1 MLLCNNTLVV
11 AGPQLTYLIC
21 VYFSFNFNTYDSFL
35 HHCCLSSRH
44 RRHTSRWSVYTFCCC
59 TETVHPHT
67 HPWLQE
73 TKTKTKG
80 EIRVQ
85 MDEQQLDIT
94 VISCRLVQLSFA
106 NECLIDIQPSFRSIG
121 WRARGVMVRAF
132 FQIAVYFFSRIF
144 NNSKTEGL
152 RRGPGS
158 ARLNSSKRKD
168 KDSVSQSVWAT
179 TATTSD
185 AVWMLTAGKTHDRHA
200 EAFSYPE
207 TSPITFL
214 KWNKPR
220 TCALIC
226 F

>member
-1 MLLCNNTLVV
+1 MLLCNNALVV
-11 AGPQLTYLIC
+11 AGPQSTYLIC

-44 RRHTSRWSVYTFCCC
+44 HRHTSRWSVYTFCCC

-73 TKTKTKG
+73 TKTKTKTNG

-106 NECLIDIQPSFRSIG
+106 NECLIDIQSSFRSIG
-121 WRARGVMVRAF
+121 WRARGVMVHAF
-132 FQIAVYFFSRIF
+132 FQIAVSFFPGYLTVQRQKGSEEAQGLHDSILP
-144 NNSKTEGL
+144 NVKT
-152 RRGPGS
+152 
-158 ARLNSSKRKD
+158 KIQ
-168 KDSVSQSVWAT
+168 SVSLSVLLQLLPLMQYGWQ
-179 TATTSD
+179 
-185 AVWMLTAGKTHDRHA
+185 MHDRHA

-214 KWNKPR
+214 KWNKQH

>member
-1 MLLCNNTLVV
+1 MLLCNNALVV

-44 RRHTSRWSVYTFCCC
+44 HRHTSRWSVYTFCCC

-73 TKTKTKG
+73 TKTKTKTKG

-106 NECLIDIQPSFRSIG
+106 SECLIDIQSSFRSIG
-121 WRARGVMVRAF
+121 WRARGVMVHAF
-132 FQIAVYFFSRIF
+132 FQIAVSFFPGYLTVQRQKGSEEAQGLHDSILP
-144 NNSKTEGL
+144 NVKT
-152 RRGPGS
+152 
-158 ARLNSSKRKD
+158 KIQ
-168 KDSVSQSVWAT
+168 SVSQSVLLQLLPLMQYGWQ
-179 TATTSD
+179 
-185 AVWMLTAGKTHDRHA
+185 MHNRHA

-214 KWNKPR
+214 KWNKQH

>member
-1 MLLCNNTLVV
+1 MLLCNNALVV

-44 RRHTSRWSVYTFCCC
+44 HRHTSRWSVYTFCCC

-73 TKTKTKG
+73 TKTKTKTKG

-106 NECLIDIQPSFRSIG
+106 NECLIDIQSSFRSIE
-121 WRARGVMVRAF
+121 WRARGVMVHAF
-132 FQIAVYFFSRIF
+132 FQIAVSFFPGYLTVQRQKGSEEAQGLHDSILP
-144 NNSKTEGL
+144 NVKT
-152 RRGPGS
+152 
-158 ARLNSSKRKD
+158 KIQ
-168 KDSVSQSVWAT
+168 SVSQSVLLQLLPLMQYGWQ
-179 TATTSD
+179 
-185 AVWMLTAGKTHDRHA
+185 MHDRHA

-214 KWNKPR
+214 KWNKQH

>member
-168 KDSVSQSVWAT
+168 KDSVSQSVSLGYYSYYLWC
-179 TATTSD
+179 SMD
-185 AVWMLTAGKTHDRHA
+185 AHSRENTWQTRRGFFLSWNLTYYIFKV
-200 EAFSYPE
+200 
-207 TSPITFL
+207 
-214 KWNKPR
+214 K
-220 TCALIC
+220 
-226 F
+226 

>member
-1 MLLCNNTLVV
+1 MLLCNNALVV

-44 RRHTSRWSVYTFCCC
+44 HRHTSRWSVYTFCCC

-73 TKTKTKG
+73 TKTKTKTKG

-106 NECLIDIQPSFRSIG
+106 NECLIDIQSSFRSIG
-121 WRARGVMVRAF
+121 WRARGVMVHAF
-132 FQIAVYFFSRIF
+132 FQIAVSFFPGYLTVQRQKGSEEAQGLHDSILP
-144 NNSKTEGL
+144 NVKT
-152 RRGPGS
+152 
-158 ARLNSSKRKD
+158 KIQ
-168 KDSVSQSVWAT
+168 SVSQSVLLQLLPLMQYGWQ
-179 TATTSD
+179 
-185 AVWMLTAGKTHDRHA
+185 MHDRHA

-214 KWNKPR
+214 KWNKQH